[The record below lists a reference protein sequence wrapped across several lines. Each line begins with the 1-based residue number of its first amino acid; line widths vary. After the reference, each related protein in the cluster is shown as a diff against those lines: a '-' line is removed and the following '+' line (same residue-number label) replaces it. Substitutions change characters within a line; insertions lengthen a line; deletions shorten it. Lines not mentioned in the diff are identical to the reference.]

1 MAICDLI
8 EMNGLLGPDARL
20 MGLDLGAKTM
30 GVAVS
35 DVTRTIATARTTL
48 RRTKLTR
55 DIEALRAMIAAEGI
69 GGIVVGLP
77 VNMDGSEGPRAQSTR
92 DIAARLAEALA
103 LPVAFWDERLS
114 TVAAERPLLDADL
127 SRRKRARSS
136 IGWPRPTSCRER
148 STGFA
153 GPERFR
159 FARKRSGPLFAH
171 GGRPAAGASARA
183 PQGRRAAVAAC
194 RVSDKDGPAPIA
206 DQGRNSRIAPSC
218 TTRLASS
225 TMARPGTVI
234 SGGAALPKARSSS
247 STIAGSA

>member
-77 VNMDGSEGPRAQSTR
+77 INMDGSEGPRAQSTR
-92 DIAARLAEALA
+92 DIAARLVEALA

-127 SRRKRARSS
+127 SRRKRARVVD
-136 IGWPRPTSCRER
+136 
-148 STGFA
+148 
-153 GPERFR
+153 
-159 FARKRSGPLFAH
+159 
-171 GGRPAAGASARA
+171 
-183 PQGRRAAVAAC
+183 QVAA
-194 RVSDKDGPAPIA
+194 AYIL
-206 DQGRNSRIAPSC
+206 QGALD
-218 TTRLASS
+218 RLR
-225 TMARPGTVI
+225 TP
-234 SGGAALPKARSSS
+234 
-247 STIAGSA
+247 